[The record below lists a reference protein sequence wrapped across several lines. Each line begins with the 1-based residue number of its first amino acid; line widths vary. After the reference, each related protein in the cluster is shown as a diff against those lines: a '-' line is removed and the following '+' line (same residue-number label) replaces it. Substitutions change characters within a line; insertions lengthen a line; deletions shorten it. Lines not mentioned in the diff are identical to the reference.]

1 MGQRT
6 DDPRAQS
13 AAADARPVHLRVGD
27 PHPVSRQI
35 TLVDYDPAWP
45 AQFEREA
52 ARIRRALG
60 EAALMVEHIG
70 STAIPG
76 LIAKPILDI
85 LLVVANSADEDSYV
99 PALEGA
105 GYILH
110 LREPEWHEHRLF
122 KGRKVALNMHVFSQ
136 GSPEI
141 ERVLLFRDWLRRSQ
155 ADRELYAQTKRQ
167 LASQRWN
174 KTQEYADAKSEVV
187 EAILAR
193 ASGAGGGC

>member
-1 MGQRT
+1 MGQSI
-6 DDPRAQS
+6 DDPQLQPAV
-13 AAADARPVHLRVGD
+13 AAERPAHLRVGD
-27 PHPVSRQI
+27 PHPVSGQI
-35 TLVDYDPAWP
+35 TLVDYNPAWP
-45 AQFEREA
+45 EQFEREA
-52 ARIRRALG
+52 ARIQAALA

-85 LLVVANSADEDSYV
+85 LLIVANSADEASYV

-105 GYILH
+105 GYIFH

-136 GSPEI
+136 GAPEI

-155 ADRELYAQTKRQ
+155 ADQELYAQTKWQ

>member
-1 MGQRT
+1 
-6 DDPRAQS
+6 
-13 AAADARPVHLRVGD
+13 
-27 PHPVSRQI
+27 
-35 TLVDYDPAWP
+35 
-45 AQFEREA
+45 
-52 ARIRRALG
+52 
-60 EAALMVEHIG
+60 
-70 STAIPG
+70 
-76 LIAKPILDI
+76 
-85 LLVVANSADEDSYV
+85 
-99 PALEGA
+99 
-105 GYILH
+105 

-155 ADRELYAQTKRQ
+155 ADRELYAQTKWP

>member
-1 MGQRT
+1 MGQSN
-6 DDPRAQS
+6 DDPLSQS
-13 AAADARPVHLRVGD
+13 AAAERRPAYLRVGD

-35 TLVDYDPAWP
+35 TLVDSDPAWP

-52 ARIRRALG
+52 GRIRRALG

-85 LLVVANSADEDSYV
+85 LLVVAKSADEASYV
-99 PALEGA
+99 PALEEA
-105 GYILH
+105 GYIFH
-110 LREPEWHEHRLF
+110 LREPEWHEHRLL
-122 KGRKVALNMHVFSQ
+122 KGSEVAVNLHVFSQ
-136 GSPEI
+136 GSPET
-141 ERVLLFRDWLRRSQ
+141 ERVLLFRDWLRQSH
-155 ADRELYAQTKRQ
+155 ADRELYAQTKRH
-167 LASQRWN
+167 LAAQRWQ

-193 ASGAGGGC
+193 ARGAGGDC